1 MHESAARSDFLDQ
14 LAELIVYPIE
24 RCLCVSFN
32 QAAGETVLPS
42 GEWKYKKTIWV
53 IITKTTNLPFRK
65 QQLRGHGTAVS
76 LLIKQMDF

>member
-42 GEWKYKKTIWV
+42 GEWKYKKNYMGNNNKNDQFTV
-53 IITKTTNLPFRK
+53 P
-65 QQLRGHGTAVS
+65 QATATRTWYS
-76 LLIKQMDF
+76 GESTD